1 MVVPV
6 NLNGCL
12 GSALMPGAEAQLRL
26 HVIALLKNITVK
38 NRADGICSITKNVC
52 FLPFIRVEKA
62 RGHPLNVSS
71 LPGASVLYPLKAE
84 AVEVCETITI
94 GQSKIQQKYFWL

>member
-26 HVIALLKNITVK
+26 HIIALLKNITVK
-38 NRADGICSITKNVC
+38 NRLDGICSITKTVS
-52 FLPFIRVEKA
+52 FLPLMKVERT
-62 RGHPLNVSS
+62 RGHPRDVQA
-71 LPGASVLYPLKAE
+71 LPGASKLYSLKAE
-84 AVEVCETITI
+84 AVEVCRTII
-94 GQSKIQQKYFWL
+94 IHLLKYSRL